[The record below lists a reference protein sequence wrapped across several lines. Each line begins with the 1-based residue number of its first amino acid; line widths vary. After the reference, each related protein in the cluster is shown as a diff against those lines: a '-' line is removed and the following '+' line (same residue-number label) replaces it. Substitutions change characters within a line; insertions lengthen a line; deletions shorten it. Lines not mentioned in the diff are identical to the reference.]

1 MCATDDGPAR
11 DKREARD
18 RMTTYAAGALIERRY
33 PGPDME
39 TARAAAQPQI
49 DAFVHGGFSVQ
60 AERWEEDLAS
70 GGTPIGDALT
80 AGPISQ
86 IAGHGGSLV
95 ITYVANAPTDLPR
108 DVPAYTMRDPR
119 RDNIEAWSQLQVVVG
134 VVFLVVF
141 LMVFVMVLS
150 QMSSMSHFGGMP

>member
-1 MCATDDGPAR
+1 MP
-11 DKREARD
+11 
-18 RMTTYAAGALIERRY
+18 TYAAGALIERRY
-33 PGPDME
+33 PGPDLDQ
-39 TARAAAQPQI
+39 ARAAAQPQI
-49 DAFVHGGFSVQ
+49 DAFVNGGFSVQ

-95 ITYVANAPTDLPR
+95 ITYIANGPADLPR

-119 RDNIEAWSQLQVVVG
+119 RENIEAWSQLQAVVG
-134 VVFLVVF
+134 VIFVVIFLVVF
-141 LMVFVMVLS
+141 LMILG

>member
-1 MCATDDGPAR
+1 MP
-11 DKREARD
+11 
-18 RMTTYAAGALIERRY
+18 TYAAGALIERRY

-39 TARAAAQPQI
+39 SARAAAQPQI
-49 DAFVHGGFSVQ
+49 DAFVSAGFSIQ

-95 ITYVANAPTDLPR
+95 ITYIANGPAELPQ
-108 DVPAYTMRDPR
+108 DVPTYTMRDPR
-119 RDNIEAWSQLQVVVG
+119 RDNIEAWSQLQVVIG

-141 LMVFVMVLS
+141 VFFFLMVLS